1 MSGDIDLVGP
11 TLPAPRSAKQKT
23 MFITLAGILAVVGTL
38 AGGYYFAMRPVTLQI
53 AVGPTNSDDVKLVQ
67 ALTQAF
73 SHAHGQVHLRPMQTD
88 GAAASAQA
96 LAEGKADLAIIRG
109 DLDVPKNAQAVATLR
124 KNVAVL
130 WVPPAA
136 KGKGKKAGSK
146 ITKIAQLSGHRIGV
160 VGRTPANVNLL
171 KVILQQYGVDP
182 NKVDVVQFP
191 AGESADAI
199 RSQKADAYL
208 AAGPVNSKIT
218 ADAIAA
224 STRDG
229 GTPTFLAIDS
239 AEAIAQNHPM
249 YESSEIPAGA
259 FGGSPGRP
267 DEEVKTISFAHHIV
281 ARKGLSESTVAAFT
295 RQLFAIRQTVMAE
308 FPLAAKIETP
318 DTDKD
323 AVIPVHPGAAAYVDG
338 EEKTFL
344 DRYSD
349 FIWWGL
355 MGLSAMGSAGA
366 WFAGYLKKDER
377 SNNSSL
383 RERLLDM
390 LAAARHCDST
400 EELDQMQTE
409 ADDILR
415 ETLQCFEH
423 GAIEEGALTAFNI
436 ALEQFH
442 NAVADR
448 KALLMSLPQNLQ
460 RANVALRAG
469 ASRSRSRSPRSSTPI
484 ATAATPRYPTP
495 DARPAAMGNRSCA
508 AR

>member
-1 MSGDIDLVGP
+1 MMLV
-11 TLPAPRSAKQKT
+11 
-23 MFITLAGILAVVGTL
+23 TLAGILAIVGAL
-38 AGGYYFAMRPVTLQI
+38 AGGYYFAMRPITLRI
-53 AVGPTNSDDVKLVQ
+53 AVGPANSDDIKVVQ

-73 SHAHGQVHLRPMQTD
+73 SHAHSQVRLRPMQTE
-88 GAAASAQA
+88 GASESAKA
-96 LAEGKADLAIIRG
+96 LADGKADLAIIRG

-136 KGKGKKAGSK
+136 KGKGKKAGPK
-146 ITKIAQLSGHRIGV
+146 ITKIPQLSGRRVGV
-160 VGRTPANVNLL
+160 VGRTQANVNLL

-182 NKVDVVQFP
+182 GKVEIVQFP
-191 AGESADAI
+191 ANEAAEAI

-224 STRDG
+224 SVRDG
-229 GTPTFLAIDS
+229 GTPRFLAIDS
-239 AEAIAQNHPM
+239 AEAIAQNHPA
-249 YESSEIPAGA
+249 YEASEIPAGA
-259 FGGSPGRP
+259 FGGSPAKP
-267 DEEVKTISFAHHIV
+267 EEEIKTISFSHHIV
-281 ARKGLSESTVAAFT
+281 ARKGLSESTVAAVT
-295 RQLFAIRQTVMAE
+295 RQLFAIRQTLKAD

-323 AVIPVHPGAAAYVDG
+323 AVIPAHPGAAAFVDG

-349 FIWWGL
+349 YIWWGL
-355 MGLSAMGSAGA
+355 MALSAMGSAGA

-377 SNNSSL
+377 TNNSTL
-383 RERLLDM
+383 RDRLLDM
-390 LAAARHCDST
+390 LGAARRSDSAD
-400 EELDQMQTE
+400 ELDRMQTE

-415 ETLQCFEH
+415 DTLHCFEH

-448 KALLMSLPQNLQ
+448 KALLLSLPQNLQ
-460 RANVALRAG
+460 RAGAQFRATG
-469 ASRSRSRSPRSSTPI
+469 I
-484 ATAATPRYPTP
+484 L
-495 DARPAAMGNRSCA
+495 
-508 AR
+508 

>member
-1 MSGDIDLVGP
+1 MNLNLKRLFARSTTRGLDLDGP
-11 TLPAPRSAKQKT
+11 PAAPAQTPPRSAKRKL
-23 MFITLAGILAVVGTL
+23 MFVVLAGILAVIGTG
-38 AGGYYFAMRPVTLQI
+38 AGAYYFAIRPVTLRI
-53 AVGPTNSDDVKLVQ
+53 AVGPPNSDDVRVVQ

-73 SHAHGQVHLRPMQTD
+73 AQAHGYVHLRPLQAE

-96 LAEGKADLAIIRG
+96 LSEGKADLAIIRG

-130 WVPPAA
+130 WVPPRA
-136 KGKGKKAGSK
+136 KGKKSGPK
-146 ITKIAQLSGHRIGV
+146 ITKIPQLAGRRIGV

-171 KVILQQYGVDP
+171 KVVLQQYGVDP

-191 AGESADAI
+191 ANEAADAI
-199 RSQKADAYL
+199 RNQKADAYL

-218 ADAIAA
+218 AEAIAA
-224 STRDG
+224 TTRDG

-249 YESSEIPAGA
+249 YEASEIPAGA
-259 FGGSPGRP
+259 FGGSPDRP
-267 DEEVKTISFAHHIV
+267 DDEVKTISFAHHIV
-281 ARKGLSESTVAAFT
+281 ARKGLSEATVAAFT
-295 RQLFAIRQTVMAE
+295 RQLFAIRQQLMSE

-323 AVIPVHPGAAAYVDG
+323 AAIPVHPGAAAFVDG

-349 FIWWGL
+349 YIWWGL

-377 SNNSSL
+377 TNNSSL

-390 LAAARHCDST
+390 LRAARRSDST
-400 EELDQMQTE
+400 EELDQMQSE

-415 ETLQCFEH
+415 DTLHCYDD
-423 GAIEEGALTAFNI
+423 GAIQEGALTAFNI
-436 ALEQFH
+436 ALDQFH
-442 NAVADR
+442 HAVADR
-448 KALLMSLPQNLQ
+448 RAYLMSMPQNLQ
-460 RANVALRAG
+460 RASAQFRAAG
-469 ASRSRSRSPRSSTPI
+469 TL
-484 ATAATPRYPTP
+484 
-495 DARPAAMGNRSCA
+495 
-508 AR
+508 

>member
-1 MSGDIDLVGP
+1 MKLNLKRLFARSMTGGP
-11 TLPAPRSAKQKT
+11 EIVQSLTPPSQRSAKQK
-23 MFITLAGILAVVGTL
+23 MLLVTLATILAVVGVL
-38 AGGYYFAMRPVTLQI
+38 AGGYYFAMRPITLRI
-53 AVGPTNSDDVKLVQ
+53 AVGPANSDDVKVVQ

-73 SHAHGQVHLRPMQTD
+73 AHVHSQVRLRPMQTE
-88 GAAASAQA
+88 GASASAQA
-96 LAEGKADLAIIRG
+96 LADGKADLAIIRG

-130 WVPPAA
+130 WVPPTA
-136 KGKGKKAGSK
+136 KGKGRKAGPK
-146 ITKIAQLSGHRIGV
+146 ITKIPQLSGRRVGV
-160 VGRTPANVNLL
+160 VGRTEANVNLL
-171 KVILQQYGVDP
+171 KVVLQQYGVDP
-182 NKVDVVQFP
+182 GKVEIVQFP
-191 AGESADAI
+191 ANEAAEAI
-199 RSQKADAYL
+199 RNQKADAYL

-224 STRDG
+224 SVRDG
-229 GTPTFLAIDS
+229 GTPSFLAIDA
-239 AEAIAQNHPM
+239 AEAIAQNHPA
-249 YESSEIPAGA
+249 YEASEIPAGA
-259 FGGSPGRP
+259 FGGSPARP
-267 DEEVKTISFAHHIV
+267 EEEIKTISFSHHIV
-281 ARKGLSESTVAAFT
+281 ARRGLSESTVAAVT
-295 RQLFAIRQTVMAE
+295 RQLFAIRQTLKTD

-323 AVIPVHPGAAAYVDG
+323 AVIPAHPGAAAFVDG

-377 SNNSSL
+377 NNNSTL
-383 RERLLDM
+383 RDRLLDM
-390 LAAARHCDST
+390 LAAARRSDSAD
-400 EELDQMQTE
+400 ELDRMQAE

-415 ETLQCFEH
+415 DTLHCFEH

-448 KALLMSLPQNLQ
+448 KALLMSMPQNLQ
-460 RANVALRAG
+460 RAGAQFRATG
-469 ASRSRSRSPRSSTPI
+469 I
-484 ATAATPRYPTP
+484 L
-495 DARPAAMGNRSCA
+495 
-508 AR
+508 

>member
-1 MSGDIDLVGP
+1 MNLNVKRLFARSMSGGLDLVGP
-11 TLPAPRSAKQKT
+11 ELPSPRSAKRKA

-38 AGGYYFAMRPVTLQI
+38 AGVYYFEMRPVILRI
-53 AVGPTNSDDVKLVQ
+53 AVGPANSDDIKVVQ

-73 SHAHGQVHLRPMQTD
+73 THAHSHVCLRPMQTD
-88 GAAASAQA
+88 GATASAQA
-96 LAEGKADLAIIRG
+96 LADGKTDLAIIRG
-109 DLDVPKNAQAVATLR
+109 DLEVPKNAQAVATLR

-130 WVPPAA
+130 WVPPSA
-136 KGKGKKAGSK
+136 KGKGKKAGPK
-146 ITKIAQLSGHRIGV
+146 ITKIQQLSGHRIGV
-160 VGRTPANVNLL
+160 VGRTEANINLL

-182 NKVDVVQFP
+182 TKVEMVQFP
-191 AGESADAI
+191 ANEAAESI
-199 RSQKADAYL
+199 RNQKADAYL
-208 AAGPVNSKIT
+208 AAGPINSKIT
-218 ADAIAA
+218 ADAITA
-224 STRDG
+224 STREG

-249 YESSEIPAGA
+249 YESSDIPAGA

-281 ARKGLSESTVAAFT
+281 ARKGLSDSTVAVFT

-383 RERLLDM
+383 RARLLDM
-390 LAAARHCDST
+390 LGAARRSDSI

-409 ADDILR
+409 ADGILR
-415 ETLQCFEH
+415 DTLHCFEQ
-423 GAIEEGALTAFNI
+423 GAIQEGALTAFNI

-448 KALLMSLPQNLQ
+448 KALLMSMPQNLQ
-460 RANVALRAG
+460 RTGSQLRAAG
-469 ASRSRSRSPRSSTPI
+469 TL
-484 ATAATPRYPTP
+484 
-495 DARPAAMGNRSCA
+495 
-508 AR
+508 

>member
-1 MSGDIDLVGP
+1 
-11 TLPAPRSAKQKT
+11 
-23 MFITLAGILAVVGTL
+23 MFITLAGILAIIGTL
-38 AGGYYFAMRPVTLQI
+38 AGAYYFEMRPVTLRI
-53 AVGPTNSDDVKLVQ
+53 AVGPANSDDIKVVQ

-73 SHAHGQVHLRPMQTD
+73 AQTHGYVRLRPMQTD

-96 LAEGKADLAIIRG
+96 LADGKADLAIIRG
-109 DLDVPKNAQAVATLR
+109 DLEVPKNAQAVATLR

-130 WVPPAA
+130 WVPAAA
-136 KGKGKKAGSK
+136 KARGKKAAAK
-146 ITKIAQLSGHRIGV
+146 ITKIPQLAGHRIGV
-160 VGRTPANVNLL
+160 VGRTQANVDLL

-182 NKVDVVQFP
+182 NKIGIVEFP
-191 AGESADAI
+191 GSEAAEAI
-199 RSQKADAYL
+199 RNQKADAYL

-218 ADAIAA
+218 AEAINA
-224 STRDG
+224 STHDG
-229 GTPTFLAIDS
+229 GIPTFLAIDS

-249 YESSEIPAGA
+249 YEASEIPAGA
-259 FGGSPGRP
+259 FGGSPDKP
-267 DEEVKTISFAHHIV
+267 DDEVKTISFSHHIV
-281 ARKGLSESTVAAFT
+281 ARKGLSEATVAAFT
-295 RQLFAIRQTVMAE
+295 RQLFAIRQQVMSE
-308 FPLAAKIETP
+308 FPVAAKIETP

-323 AVIPVHPGAAAYVDG
+323 AAIPVHPGAAAFVDG

-377 SNNSSL
+377 SNSSL

-390 LAAARHCDST
+390 LAAARHSDSI
-400 EELDQMQTE
+400 EELDQMQAE

-415 ETLQCFEH
+415 DTLHCFEH
-423 GAIEEGALTAFNI
+423 GAIGQGALTAFNI

-448 KALLMSLPQNLQ
+448 KALLTSMPQSLQ
-460 RANVALRAG
+460 RAGAQIRATG
-469 ASRSRSRSPRSSTPI
+469 T
-484 ATAATPRYPTP
+484 
-495 DARPAAMGNRSCA
+495 M
-508 AR
+508 

>member
-1 MSGDIDLVGP
+1 
-11 TLPAPRSAKQKT
+11 
-23 MFITLAGILAVVGTL
+23 MFVTLAGILAVVGTL
-38 AGGYYFAMRPVTLQI
+38 AGAYYFAMRPVTLRI
-53 AVGPTNSDDVKLVQ
+53 AVGPANSDDLRLVQ
-67 ALTQAF
+67 KLTQAF
-73 SHAHGQVHLRPMQTD
+73 AHHSVRLRPMQTD
-88 GAAASAQA
+88 GATASAQA
-96 LAEGKADLAIIRG
+96 LADGGADLAIIRG
-109 DLDVPKNAQAVATLR
+109 DLEVPKNAQAVATLR

-130 WVPPAA
+130 WVPPSA
-136 KGKGKKAGSK
+136 KGKGRKAGPK
-146 ITKIAQLSGHRIGV
+146 ITKIPQLSGHRIGV
-160 VGRTPANVNLL
+160 VGRTEANVNLL

-182 NKVDVVQFP
+182 GKVDIVQFP
-191 AGESADAI
+191 ANEAAEAI

-218 ADAIAA
+218 AEAIAA

-239 AEAIAQNHPM
+239 AEAIAQNHPA
-249 YESSEIPAGA
+249 YEASEIPAAA
-259 FGGSPGRP
+259 FGGSPDRP
-267 DEEVKTISFAHHIV
+267 DDEVKTISFSHHIV

-295 RQLFAIRQTVMAE
+295 RQLFAIRQSVMAE

-323 AVIPVHPGAAAYVDG
+323 AVIPVHPGAAAFVDG

-349 FIWWGL
+349 YIWWGL
-355 MGLSAMGSAGA
+355 MALSAMGSAGA

-383 RERLLDM
+383 RERLLEM
-390 LAAARHCDST
+390 LAAARRSDSAD
-400 EELDQMQTE
+400 ELDQMQAE

-415 ETLQCFEH
+415 ETLHCFEH

-448 KALLMSLPQNLQ
+448 RALLTSMPQNLQ
-460 RANVALRAG
+460 RASAQFRAAG
-469 ASRSRSRSPRSSTPI
+469 TL
-484 ATAATPRYPTP
+484 
-495 DARPAAMGNRSCA
+495 
-508 AR
+508 